1 MHATRRTQDA
11 QVANMSGV
19 YRGNR
24 SGIRTG
30 SIRVE
35 MADDYDYTGGI
46 VRILD
51 GAKLFA
57 REKKKKLIDGRFFDS
72 LCSTNVSQH
81 DRFNFNNES

>member
-1 MHATRRTQDA
+1 
-11 QVANMSGV
+11 
-19 YRGNR
+19 
-24 SGIRTG
+24 
-30 SIRVE
+30 
-35 MADDYDYTGGI
+35 MADDYNYTGGI

-51 GAKLFA
+51 GAKVFA